1 MHMSD
6 KNYSMKDFRDLPD
19 RTNCKIAKLG
29 DTELCECL
37 VSYPQSCKY
46 ATIFGYAIFCQH
58 PDRITF
64 TVTVEGR
71 SPAQYYSSL

>member
-1 MHMSD
+1 
-6 KNYSMKDFRDLPD
+6 
-19 RTNCKIAKLG
+19 
-29 DTELCECL
+29 L

-64 TVTVEGR
+64 TVEGR
-71 SPAQYYSSL
+71 NPAQYYSSHSL